1 MYFHR
6 LGHFRPR
13 YLLHCHYLPSHF
25 DHLLLAYLPQ
35 CLHHLSPLQWPR
47 QYSPNLSNLLNSLAL
62 THLNLLQYYLG
73 YRLSHL
79 QRLSHLL
86 DLLQADLFQA
96 Q

>member
-25 DHLLLAYLPQ
+25 DHLLLAYHPQ
-35 CLHHLSPLQWPR
+35 LLHYLSPRQWTR
-47 QYSPNLSNLLNSLAL
+47 QYSPNLSNLLNSL

-79 QRLSHLL
+79 L
-86 DLLQADLFQA
+86 DLLQAQQSMKSHRLIRL
-96 Q
+96 